1 MQSSTA
7 VLTAGQKLLLLL
19 LLLLLHSS
27 GCTHLPQTPVQITEA
42 LVEAGYG
49 WPNVLPSA
57 M

>member
-1 MQSSTA
+1 M
-7 VLTAGQKLLLLL
+7 LTAGQKLLLLL

-27 GCTHLPQTPVQITEA
+27 GCTYLPQTPAQIAEG

-49 WPNVLPSA
+49 WPDVLPSA